1 MVIREAHYGRHSSD
15 MQNPR
20 STQDQL
26 QALRIVSEA
35 MGRASIRTF
44 ADEAVSGS
52 ALANRPGL
60 QALLAAVARGE
71 IDKVRAESLDRLS
84 RDQEGIAH
92 IYKRLQYAGVIL
104 ETLAEGQVNDLHV
117 GLKGTMNQ
125 MFLVDLGNRTRR
137 GLVARVK
144 DGFSGGGRCYGYD
157 LAAKGELT
165 INPHQA
171 GVIRE
176 IFERY
181 AAGESP
187 RAIAHTLNAAREPGP
202 RGGKWTPSTI
212 HGDRR
217 AQDGILH
224 QELYIGV
231 RVFNRRKFRKHP
243 DTGKRSSVLN
253 PPEDWIRQPAPDL
266 RIIDD
271 ELWERVQRRKA
282 ELSTLPAAHGRK
294 PKRLLSGLMKC
305 SLCGSAMTLKGGKYI
320 CSGHYDRG
328 AATCTNG
335 KIIAATTVERRVLAG
350 VKTHLVSPEAIAM
363 AMTLYQEA
371 AEKHRRM
378 LERERAPMEKEQV
391 EIGRQLER
399 AQVMF
404 MEGLVDLDTL
414 KARTA
419 PLEARRQELTA
430 LLSEVAP
437 QTVQLHPGVAKSYQ
451 GLAEDLQQALEGDA
465 GEDLRA
471 ELRKLIERV
480 DFIPLAGLGKFD
492 LRVHGSLAVLLGL
505 GDTQKAENPTARS
518 HGVSVDQSLTS
529 GCEVSLGAGA
539 GFEPATFRL

>member
-1 MVIREAHYGRHSSD
+1 MVIREGHYGRHSSD

-26 QALRIVSEA
+26 RALRIVSEA
-35 MGRASIRTF
+35 CGKASIRTF
-44 ADEAVSGS
+44 TDEAVSGS
-52 ALANRPGL
+52 ALINRPGL

-71 IDKVRAESLDRLS
+71 IDRVRTEALDRLS
-84 RDQEGIAH
+84 RDQEDIAH
-92 IYKRLQYAGVIL
+92 IYKRLKYAGVAL
-104 ETLAEGQVNDLHV
+104 ETLSEGHVTELHI

-125 MFLVDLGNRTRR
+125 MFLTELGNKTRR

-157 LAAKGELT
+157 LGAKGELAVNT
-165 INPHQA
+165 RQA
-171 GVIRE
+171 GVIRS

-181 AAGESP
+181 ADGESP
-187 RAIAHTLNAAREPGP
+187 RAIAHSLNTAREPGP
-202 RGGKWTPSTI
+202 RGGTWTPSTI

-224 QELYIGV
+224 QELYIGT
-231 RVFNRRKFRKHP
+231 RVFNRRRYRKHP

-253 PPEDWIRQPAPDL
+253 PPEDWIRQPAPAL

-282 ELSTLPAAHGRK
+282 ELSALPAAHGRK

-305 SLCGSAMTLKGGKYI
+305 DQCGSAMTLKGGKYI

-328 AATCTNG
+328 AATCTND
-335 KIIAATTVERRVLAG
+335 KVIAATTVERRVLAG
-350 VKTHLVSPEAIAM
+350 VKTHLVSPQAVAM
-363 AMTLYQEA
+363 AVTRYQEA
-371 AEKHRRM
+371 AEEHRRM
-378 LERERAPMEKEQV
+378 VERERAPMEKELL

-404 MEGLVDLDTL
+404 MEGVVDLNTL
-414 KARTA
+414 KVRTA

-430 LLSEVAP
+430 LLSEAAP
-437 QTVQLHPGVAKSYQ
+437 QTVQLHPGVAEAYQ
-451 GLAEDLQQALEGDA
+451 RLAEDLQQALEGDA

-480 DFIPLAGLGKFD
+480 DFIPLDGLGKFD

-505 GDTQKAENPTARS
+505 GGTQKAENPTARG